1 MYGYKK
7 PMIKLILIIAV
18 LLLILFLVKNIS
30 PENRK
35 KLRLMIIGVAAIGLA
50 FLVLPRLGL
59 NPLIVLQ
66 KIMQLMPFLKGIIP
80 L

>member
-1 MYGYKK
+1 
-7 PMIKLILIIAV
+7 MIKLILIIAV
-18 LLLILFLVKNIS
+18 LLLVFFLVKNIP

-35 KLRLMIIGVAAIGLA
+35 KLSLMIIGVTAIGLA

-59 NPLIVLQ
+59 NPLVALQ

>member
-1 MYGYKK
+1 
-7 PMIKLILIIAV
+7 MIKLILIIAV

-30 PENRK
+30 LENRK
-35 KLRLMIIGVAAIGLA
+35 KLPLMIIGVAAIGLA

-66 KIMQLMPFLKGIIP
+66 KLAQLMPFLKGIIP

>member
-1 MYGYKK
+1 
-7 PMIKLILIIAV
+7 MIKLILIIAV

-66 KIMQLMPFLKGIIP
+66 KLMQLMPFLKGIIP

>member
-1 MYGYKK
+1 
-7 PMIKLILIIAV
+7 MIRFIIIIAV
-18 LLLILFLVKNIS
+18 ILLVFFIIKSVS

-35 KLRLMIIGVAAIGLA
+35 KLPLLFIAVAAIGLA
-50 FLVLPRLGL
+50 FLILPRLGL
-59 NPLIVLQ
+59 NPLILLQ

>member
-1 MYGYKK
+1 
-7 PMIKLILIIAV
+7 MIKLILIIAV
-18 LLLILFLVKNIS
+18 LLLLLFLVKNIS

-35 KLRLMIIGVAAIGLA
+35 KLPLLIIGIAAIGSA
-50 FLVLPRLGL
+50 FLLLPRLGL

-66 KIMQLMPFLKGIIP
+66 KLMQLMPFLKGIIP

>member
-1 MYGYKK
+1 
-7 PMIKLILIIAV
+7 MIKLFLVVVV
-18 LLLILFLVKNIS
+18 LLLVLFLIKSVS

-35 KLRLMIIGVAAIGLA
+35 KLPLLIIGVAAIGLA

>member
-1 MYGYKK
+1 
-7 PMIKLILIIAV
+7 MIKLILIIAI
-18 LLLILFLVKNIS
+18 LLLVFFLVKNIP

-35 KLRLMIIGVAAIGLA
+35 KLSLMIIGVTAIGLA
-50 FLVLPRLGL
+50 FLVLSRLGL
-59 NPLIVLQ
+59 NPLVALQ

>member
-1 MYGYKK
+1 
-7 PMIKLILIIAV
+7 MIKLILIIAV
-18 LLLILFLVKNIS
+18 LLLVLFLVKNIP

-35 KLRLMIIGVAAIGLA
+35 KLPLIITGVAAIGLA
-50 FLVLPRLGL
+50 FLVLPRLGF
-59 NPLIVLQ
+59 NPIVALQ

>member
-50 FLVLPRLGL
+50 FLDLPRLGL

>member
-1 MYGYKK
+1 
-7 PMIKLILIIAV
+7 MIKLILIIAV
-18 LLLILFLVKNIS
+18 LLLVLFLVKNIPS
-30 PENRK
+30 ENRK
-35 KLRLMIIGVAAIGLA
+35 KLPLMIIGVAAIGLA

>member
-1 MYGYKK
+1 
-7 PMIKLILIIAV
+7 MIKLILIIAV
-18 LLLILFLVKNIS
+18 LLLVLFLVKNIPS
-30 PENRK
+30 ENRK
-35 KLRLMIIGVAAIGLA
+35 KLPLMVIGVAAIGLA